1 MSRYRTKRFESAGA
15 APAPTLALALVAVAG
30 WFALGAPGA
39 GAPPTGPAGPEGG
52 DGPAAAEDA
61 RARADRSEIER
72 QRREGRVI
80 LITGSTSG
88 LGREVALRLG
98 SAGDH
103 VIVHGRNRERGR
115 EVVRAIEEEGSGSA
129 RFYRADLGS
138 LEEVREFARAVRRDY
153 DRLDVLL
160 NNAGIYL
167 TPEGRVLSEDGYE
180 LRFQV
185 NYLSHFLLTHL
196 LLPLLRESAPA
207 RIVNVSSIAQDPV
220 DFGNVMLEEG
230 FSEGRAYGQS
240 KLAMVHFTFELS
252 ERLEGSGVTVN
263 ALHPATLMDTP
274 MVREA
279 GAPVRSTVDEG
290 ARAVLHLVNDD
301 VGSGRFFDGTEP
313 ARAHEQAYDEEARRR
328 VWQLSE
334 ELAGVEFE
342 VEGG

>member
-1 MSRYRTKRFESAGA
+1 MARFGTRREGSFDDLPVPT
-15 APAPTLALALVAVAG
+15 PALALLALAGVVA
-30 WFALGAPGA
+30 FALPGSGARAAAPG
-39 GAPPTGPAGPEGG
+39 GADGGARPADARPGDSNAAGPG
-52 DGPAAAEDA
+52 A
-61 RARADRSEIER
+61 RRQER
-72 QRREGRVI
+72 RVI

-98 SAGDH
+98 SSGAH

-115 EVVRAIEEEGSGSA
+115 EVVRAIEEGAGSA

-138 LEEVREFARAVRRDY
+138 LDEVREFARAVRRDY

-167 TPEGRVLSEDGYE
+167 TPEGRVVSQDGYE

-185 NYLSHFLLTHL
+185 NYLSHFLLTRM
-196 LLPLLRESAPA
+196 LLPLLRDSAPA
-207 RIVNVSSIAQDPV
+207 RVVNVSSIAQDPV
-220 DFGNVMLEEG
+220 DFDDVMLEEG
-230 FSEGRAYGQS
+230 FSERRAYGQS
-240 KLAMVHFTFELS
+240 KLAMVHFTFELA
-252 ERLEGSGVTVN
+252 EMLEGTGVTVN

-279 GAPVRSTVDEG
+279 GAPVRSTVEEG

-313 ARAHEQAYDEEARRR
+313 ARAHEQAYDEEVRERL
-328 VWQLSE
+328 WELSE
-334 ELAGVEFE
+334 ELAELD
-342 VEGG
+342 